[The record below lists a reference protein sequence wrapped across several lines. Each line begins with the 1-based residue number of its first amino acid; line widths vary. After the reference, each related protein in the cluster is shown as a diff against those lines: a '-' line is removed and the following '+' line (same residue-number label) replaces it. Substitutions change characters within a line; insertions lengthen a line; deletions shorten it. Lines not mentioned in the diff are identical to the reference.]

1 VIIRKACVKRM
12 ETNPC
17 VSTGA
22 PDSVSTKKS
31 LFHDSL
37 GFALPCFPLQRQ
49 TLFVALKCPSLL
61 KKLQVQVFKSN
72 D

>member
-1 VIIRKACVKRM
+1 MKVPAQRIWHVGRDRPTLNNLAIIRKAWVKWM

-37 GFALPCFPLQRQ
+37 GFALP
-49 TLFVALKCPSLL
+49 A
-61 KKLQVQVFKSN
+61 
-72 D
+72 

>member
-1 VIIRKACVKRM
+1 MKVRARRIWHVGRDRPTLNNLVIIKKACVKRM

-22 PDSVSTKKS
+22 PDSVATKKS

-37 GFALPCFPLQRQ
+37 GFALP
-49 TLFVALKCPSLL
+49 ALTDRK
-61 KKLQVQVFKSN
+61 
-72 D
+72 

>member
-1 VIIRKACVKRM
+1 MKVLARRIWHVGRARPALKNLVIIRKACVKSM

-37 GFALPCFPLQRQ
+37 GFALP
-49 TLFVALKCPSLL
+49 ALTDRK
-61 KKLQVQVFKSN
+61 
-72 D
+72 

>member
-1 VIIRKACVKRM
+1 MTVPAGRIWHVGRDRPTLNNLVIVRKASVKRM

-31 LFHDSL
+31 LFHHSL
-37 GFALPCFPLQRQ
+37 GFALP
-49 TLFVALKCPSLL
+49 ALTDRK
-61 KKLQVQVFKSN
+61 
-72 D
+72 